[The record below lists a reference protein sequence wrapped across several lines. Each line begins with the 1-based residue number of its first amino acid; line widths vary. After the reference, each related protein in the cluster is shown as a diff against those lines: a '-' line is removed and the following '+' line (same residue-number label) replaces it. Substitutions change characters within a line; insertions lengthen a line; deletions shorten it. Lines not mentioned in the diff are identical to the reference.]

1 MLWVREAPYSD
12 RHEAG
17 ERLARLLAEEERLCG
32 GISRSGLVVL
42 AAPRGGVAVAVPV
55 ADALGAPLDI
65 ILARKLPAPGNPE
78 LGIGALG
85 EGDVRIVDREL
96 VELFGLREEE
106 IEEIAREVEVEVARR
121 AERYRQR
128 WPAVPLEGACALI
141 IDDGVATGS
150 TLEAAIE
157 SARAKGARWVGAAA
171 PVSSAEAE
179 KRIDRAADLFI
190 CPLVDPAFIGVG
202 AYYESF
208 PQISDDE
215 VLELLA
221 SSRE

>member
-157 SARAKGARWVGAAA
+157 SARAKGG
-171 PVSSAEAE
+171 EMGGGG
-179 KRIDRAADLFI
+179 RACQFGRGRETYRQGRGSLHLPPGRSGLHWGRGILREFSPDL
-190 CPLVDPAFIGVG
+190 
-202 AYYESF
+202 
-208 PQISDDE
+208 
-215 VLELLA
+215 
-221 SSRE
+221 RR